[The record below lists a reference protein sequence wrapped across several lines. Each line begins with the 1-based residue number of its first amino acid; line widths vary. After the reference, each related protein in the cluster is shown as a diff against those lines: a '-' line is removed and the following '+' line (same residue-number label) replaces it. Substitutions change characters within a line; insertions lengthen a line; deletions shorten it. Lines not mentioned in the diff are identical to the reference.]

1 MSTPHLPRAPST
13 SLPNP
18 IPPSEHHSGPLG
30 IPLGEF
36 RTLCTIGKGGY
47 GKVKLATEIQGE
59 EEEKEVMP
67 RRSKRKRTS
76 LEERIHREVKLTC
89 LLRHPHIVSL
99 LDFRM
104 DRSKYYLFYE
114 YIEGRSLSDRVG
126 TRGLKEGQV
135 RKYAAQLASALAF
148 CHAHSV
154 VHRDVKVEN
163 ILVDKQD
170 NIFLID
176 FGLASFYCQDSLL
189 HTSCGSVPYSSP
201 EILRGV
207 PYVGKFVDVWSFGI
221 CIFVLLTG
229 SFPFGDPGEKGQY
242 EVLKRG
248 RFPLDQRL
256 SKSKPLFSHPYLL
269 YFLHPLL
276 IINLHSSTWTSGHPS
291 PL

>member
-1 MSTPHLPRAPST
+1 MILISIVLGTSCYYTVTSHHLSRHPILQVACKMVPRVRKSHGPPVLPKSLFRDPS
-13 SLPNP
+13 
-18 IPPSEHHSGPLG
+18 
-30 IPLGEF
+30 
-36 RTLCTIGKGGY
+36 K
-47 GKVKLATEIQGE
+47 ATEIQGE

-207 PYVGKFVDVWSFGI
+207 PYVGKFV
-221 CIFVLLTG
+221 
-229 SFPFGDPGEKGQY
+229 
-242 EVLKRG
+242 
-248 RFPLDQRL
+248 
-256 SKSKPLFSHPYLL
+256 
-269 YFLHPLL
+269 
-276 IINLHSSTWTSGHPS
+276 
-291 PL
+291 